1 MFSENLLTAVK
12 FMIKRNRII
21 YAVLFAV
28 LLITEVVIALF
39 VHDRIIRPYIG
50 DVLVT
55 LLLCALIRSFIP
67 DKIRF
72 LAVYVS
78 IFSVFV
84 EVGQYFNYVKLL
96 GLSDIKF
103 FSILM
108 GTSFSWIDIICYAVG
123 CLIFFVIEI
132 TLKRNADKLR

>member
-1 MFSENLLTAVK
+1 
-12 FMIKRNRII
+12 MIKRDRII
-21 YAVLFAV
+21 YAILTVV

-55 LLLCALIRSFIP
+55 LLLCALIRIFIT
-67 DKIRF
+67 DKIRL
-72 LAVYVS
+72 LAVYVF
-78 IFSVFV
+78 IFSFFV

-103 FSILM
+103 LSILM

-123 CLIFFVIEI
+123 CLIFFVIEM
-132 TLKRNADKLR
+132 TLKRSADKRR

>member
-72 LAVYVS
+72 LAVYVF